1 LEKLQKW
8 LKFKDMRFIKIIND
22 KRFTLLSIFLFLYVI
37 FNLIDGERGL
47 ISYIEKKE
55 KKEQL
60 IEKKESLITNLETIE
75 KKNDLLTNNIDLDY
89 LEILYREKFMVGK
102 KSERIFIK

>member
-1 LEKLQKW
+1 
-8 LKFKDMRFIKIIND
+8 MRFIKIIND